1 MNLQV
6 FEYIIY
12 LHNLVINLAV
22 MLYGKIIL
30 LPRRDEPIKK
40 KYRKLKV
47 DILPKIENIEKL
59 DFKEILQKHLKKK
72 LDTVLL
78 SIGVNSH
85 NEKFYITKNYFL

>member
-59 DFKEILQKHLKKK
+59 DFK
-72 LDTVLL
+72 
-78 SIGVNSH
+78 
-85 NEKFYITKNYFL
+85 

>member
-59 DFKEILQKHLKKK
+59 DFKEILQKHLKRK
-72 LDTVLL
+72 LAIVLPN
-78 SIGVNSH
+78 IGVNSY
-85 NEKFYITKNYFL
+85 NEKIFGQNYFL